1 MAIYTEKLAVEVLG
15 DIVEK
20 TESIF
25 PDITNLA
32 RADRLALGK
41 RASLLAKSDQELM
54 RDERA
59 ENAV

>member
-1 MAIYTEKLAVEVLG
+1 MCLAI
-15 DIVEK
+15 
-20 TESIF
+20 ESIF

-41 RASLLAKSDQELM
+41 RTLLLAKSDQEFM
-54 RDERA
+54 RDEST